1 VLMKRL
7 AMTSGMG
14 VSVEGQQQD
23 GSGALYSELF
33 GERTGAVRRLVRVIT
48 GWLETVEYRFDP
60 LPAVRYAVLIQ
71 GGEQALTRH
80 LVGCQF
86 DCGLTEMFLD
96 VLIAPVQAGNEAG
109 GGIEVAGHL
118 LLVRL
123 EAQLQAFQLGLGTG
137 GGSTVQERCQWR
149 YYDALDKAHRQGNH
163 GCNPEGF
170 ACIHLGYLVESCH
183 VMLLHRPGLLLR

>member
-1 VLMKRL
+1 MKRL

-14 VSVEGQQQD
+14 ASVEGQQQD
-23 GSGALYSELF
+23 GSGTLHSELL

-96 VLIAPVQAGNEAG
+96 VLIAPVQAGKIGRASC
-109 GGIEVAGHL
+109 
-118 LLVRL
+118 R
-123 EAQLQAFQLGLGTG
+123 
-137 GGSTVQERCQWR
+137 ER
-149 YYDALDKAHRQGNH
+149 
-163 GCNPEGF
+163 
-170 ACIHLGYLVESCH
+170 V
-183 VMLLHRPGLLLR
+183 